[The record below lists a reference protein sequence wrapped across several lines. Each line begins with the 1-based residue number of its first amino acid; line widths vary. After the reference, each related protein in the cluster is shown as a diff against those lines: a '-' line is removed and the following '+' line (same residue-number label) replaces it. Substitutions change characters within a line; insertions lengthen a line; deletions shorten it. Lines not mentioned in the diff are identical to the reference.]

1 MYNSLKINDF
11 MPKMCTLLESFCK
24 YFMLS
29 YYMTL
34 VFVPVYI
41 FRWSPKGQLVAHFHE
56 HKAAINK

>member
-1 MYNSLKINDF
+1 

-34 VFVPVYI
+34 VFVPVHI